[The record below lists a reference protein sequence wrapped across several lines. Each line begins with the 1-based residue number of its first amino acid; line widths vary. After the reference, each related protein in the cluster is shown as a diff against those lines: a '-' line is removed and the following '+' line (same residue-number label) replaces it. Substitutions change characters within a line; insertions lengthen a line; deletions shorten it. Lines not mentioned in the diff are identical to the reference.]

1 MANRGYFDHVNPD
14 GAGPNSLLRSAG
26 YPLPDYYD
34 QSAPGNNVESIA
46 AGFATADATWEGWV
60 NSPHHRSHVLAEE
73 PFFTEQTEYGI
84 GYYYDPNSYYHHYWV
99 ILTALPDAP

>member
-1 MANRGYFDHVNPD
+1 M
-14 GAGPNSLLRSAG
+14 
-26 YPLPDYYD
+26 PDYYD